1 MKGVVAA
8 GHHITAEAGAQ
19 ALREGGNAFDAA
31 VCAVLT
37 SCAAESTLTALGAG
51 GFMLVH
57 TASGED
63 RLYDF
68 FVEAGGRGLDHSG
81 RADLV
86 AVEVLFDDV
95 PQLFNIGPSSFG
107 VPGTAAG
114 IWQVAEGLCSMP
126 FAELA
131 KPAIR
136 CAREGVRMTPEQA
149 YVFTLLDPVLTHFP
163 ETRALYAPEGR
174 MLGRRRALPLP
185 RSRGRARAA
194 RRRGAELDLR
204 GRDGAAHLRL
214 GLRARRAALA
224 RGHGRIPGD
233 RARAVRAVY
242 RGRDVLT
249 NPPPSSGGILI
260 AFALDLL
267 ERSGG
272 SPSRGSAE
280 SIALLAEVMEEA
292 NQVRAGAEFNR
303 ELHEEGCAER
313 FLSGGH
319 FDAALSRIGRARRRR
334 PQARA
339 LGTDRLGSTTHI
351 SVIDCDGNARASHAR
366 TAPAR
371 ECSSRARA
379 STEQHARRG
388 GPESARATTCTT
400 PGCAYEHDGADDR
413 VGRRRVELSVG
424 SAGSNRIR
432 SAILQMIRYV
442 VDEGMSVHEAIHSGR
457 IHYENGVLHAEPGFE
472 PAALDELE
480 RRGLRGRCAGGASTC
495 SSAAPRP
502 PGGSGHGRALRR
514 GRPAPRRRS
523 RGRSLKTA
531 TKKAVD
537 PQADRRVY

>member
-8 GHHITAEAGAQ
+8 GHHVTAEAGAQ

-95 PQLFNIGPSSFG
+95 PQLFNIGPSSVG

-114 IWQVAEGLCSMP
+114 IWQVAEDLCSMP

-136 CAREGVRMTPEQA
+136 CAREGVRLTPEQA
-149 YVFTLLDPVLTHFP
+149 YVFTLLDPVLTRFP
-163 ETRALYAPEGR
+163 ETCALYAPEGR
-174 MLGRRRALPLP
+174 MLGAGELFRFPELGDALERLADEGPSSIYAGETAQ
-185 RSRGRARAA
+185 RICDWVCERGGLLSPEDMAGYRVI
-194 RRRGAELDLR
+194 D
-204 GRDGAAHLRL
+204 RD
-214 GLRARRAALA
+214 
-224 RGHGRIPGD
+224 P
-233 RARAVRAVY
+233 VRAVY
-242 RGRDVLT
+242 RGRDVMT
-249 NPPPSSGGILI
+249 NPPPSSGGVLI

-267 ERSGG
+267 ERSARQ
-272 SPSRGSAE
+272 PEPGSAE

-319 FDAALSRIGRARRRR
+319 FDAALSRIESKLGGAGRRRARSSS
-334 PQARA
+334 
-339 LGTDRLGSTTHI
+339 DRLGSTTHI
-351 SVIDCDGNARASHAR
+351 SVIDCDGNAASVTCSNGTGSGVLVPGTGIHLNNMLGEEDLNPLGYHMHDPGMR
-366 TAPAR
+366 VTSMMAPMI
-371 ECSSRARA
+371 
-379 STEQHARRG
+379 G
-388 GPESARATTCTT
+388 LV
-400 PGCAYEHDGADDR
+400 DGD
-413 VGRRRVELSVG
+413 VELSVG

-432 SAILQMIRYV
+432 SAILQTIRYV
-442 VDEGMSVHEAIHSGR
+442 VEGMSVHEAIHSGR

-472 PAALDELE
+472 PTALDELE
-480 RRGLRGRCAGGASTC
+480 RRGYEVVRWRGLNPFFGGTQAARRDLVTGELSGAGDPRRGGA
-495 SSAAPRP
+495 
-502 PGGSGHGRALRR
+502 
-514 GRPAPRRRS
+514 
-523 RGRSLKTA
+523 
-531 TKKAVD
+531 AVVVTED
-537 PQADRRVY
+537 